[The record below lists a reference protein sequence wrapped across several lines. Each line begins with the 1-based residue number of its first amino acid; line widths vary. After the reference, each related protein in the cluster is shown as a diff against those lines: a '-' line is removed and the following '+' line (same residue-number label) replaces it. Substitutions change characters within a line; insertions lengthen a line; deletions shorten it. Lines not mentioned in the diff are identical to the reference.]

1 MKGKNSYLDRLEK
14 EESSLVVRQRQLK
27 KKRRFYELCQI
38 FYGEAID
45 AVLKHVIPMISKV
58 EGVEYVAHV
67 FSMTEE
73 DHYETEWVSP
83 YEGQYG
89 VNGAELA
96 ATAEPRDRLVKGSS
110 FSTKVI
116 TDKATCETF
125 ELLEFSKC
133 RDYKANLSRI
143 LATKKFATIRES
155 GIKAEDFSDMFPYV
169 SVFLV
174 RLIEWRLDNEKVEI
188 PFEIMNQKAAEV
200 MKETLEKNQS
210 NSVKVAI
217 KNDN

>member
-1 MKGKNSYLDRLEK
+1 M
-14 EESSLVVRQRQLK
+14 
-27 KKRRFYELCQI
+27 
-38 FYGEAID
+38 
-45 AVLKHVIPMISKV
+45 
-58 EGVEYVAHV
+58 
-67 FSMTEE
+67 
-73 DHYETEWVSP
+73 
-83 YEGQYG
+83 
-89 VNGAELA
+89 
-96 ATAEPRDRLVKGSS
+96 
-110 FSTKVI
+110 
-116 TDKATCETF
+116 
-125 ELLEFSKC
+125 
-133 RDYKANLSRI
+133 SRI